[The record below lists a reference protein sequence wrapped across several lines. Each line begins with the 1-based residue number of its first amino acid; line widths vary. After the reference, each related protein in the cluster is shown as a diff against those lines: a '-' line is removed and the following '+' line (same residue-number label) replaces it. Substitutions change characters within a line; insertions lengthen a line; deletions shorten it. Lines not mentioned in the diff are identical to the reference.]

1 MTAASG
7 LVPGAGS
14 VLVLGAGIV
23 GVASALAL
31 QRDGF
36 AVTLLDRGRPGEAC
50 SLGNAGHL
58 GTASVLPQAAPG
70 IARTVPRLLRDPQGP
85 LAVHWRYVARN
96 LPWFVSFL
104 RAGERGTAE
113 RTAATIAVLL
123 AEVGR
128 AYAPLLRDAGADDL
142 VTPSGLL
149 HVFSTEAAL
158 RGGRWGYD
166 LRRRLGIA
174 VRDLDAEETRALEP
188 CLAGPIAG
196 GVLLPDVA
204 TVRDPL
210 ELTRRLVSLFEQRG
224 GTVMQAPAQRLLVED
239 GQARGV
245 LTASGDLVRAD
256 LVLLS
261 AGAWSQRFASRLGVR
276 VPVVAE
282 RGYHVMVQGSNAPV
296 RQPLL
301 LAERRVAVTPMRT
314 GLRLTAMAE
323 FADPDAAPD
332 HDRAWRTIAGAED
345 MLPGATARV
354 ATRWVGSRPST
365 PDGRPI
371 IGRAPGVGNVLLAY
385 GHGHLGM
392 TLAAVTGE
400 LVSDLAA
407 GRPPRLDLAPFAPD
421 RGLDRGLHRRAA

>member
-1 MTAASG
+1 MTAA
-7 LVPGAGS
+7 PGAAAGS
-14 VLVLGAGIV
+14 ALVLGAGIV

-70 IARTVPRLLRDPQGP
+70 IARTVPRLLRDKQGP
-85 LAVHWRYVARN
+85 LAVRWGYVARN

-104 RAGERGTAE
+104 RAGERRTAE
-113 RTAATIAVLL
+113 RTAEKMAVLL

-128 AYAPLLRDAGADDL
+128 SYAPLLRDAGADDL

-149 HVFSTEAAL
+149 HVFGTEAGL
-158 RGGRWGYD
+158 RGARWGYE

-188 CLAGPIAG
+188 CLAGPVAG

-210 ELTRRLVSLFEQRG
+210 ELTRRLVALFERRG
-224 GTVMQAPAQRLLVED
+224 GTVMQAPAQRLLVEH
-239 GQARGV
+239 GRARGIA
-245 LTASGDLVRAD
+245 TASGDLVQAD
-256 LVLLS
+256 LVVLS
-261 AGAWSQRFASRLGVR
+261 AGAWSQRFAAKLGVR
-276 VPVVAE
+276 VPVAAE
-282 RGYHVMVQGSNAPV
+282 RGYHVMVQGSNAAV

-323 FADPDAAPD
+323 FADPDAAAD

-354 ATRWVGSRPST
+354 ASRWVGSRPST

-371 IGRAPGVGNVLLAY
+371 IGRAPRAGNVLLAY

-400 LVSDLAA
+400 MVSDLAT
-407 GRPPRLDLAPFAPD
+407 GRAPRLDLAPFAPD
-421 RGLDRGLHRRAA
+421 RRQAA

>member
-1 MTAASG
+1 MTAPAAA
-7 LVPGAGS
+7 AGS
-14 VLVLGAGIV
+14 ALVLGAGIV

-36 AVTLLDRGRPGEAC
+36 AVTLLDRGAPGEAC

-58 GTASVLPQAAPG
+58 GTASVLPQAVPG
-70 IARTVPRLLRDPQGP
+70 IARTLPGLLRDPQGP
-85 LAVHWRYVARN
+85 LAVRWGYVARN
-96 LPWFVSFL
+96 LPWFVGFL
-104 RAGERGTAE
+104 RAGERRTAE
-113 RTAATIAVLL
+113 RTAEMMAVLL
-123 AEVGR
+123 AQVGR
-128 AYAPLLRDAGADDL
+128 CYAPLLSEAGAEDL
-142 VTPSGLL
+142 VTPTGLL
-149 HVFSTEAAL
+149 HVFRTEAAL
-158 RGGRWGYD
+158 RGGRWGYE

-174 VRDLDAEETRALEP
+174 VQDVSPAQTRALEP

-196 GVLLPDVA
+196 GVLLPDVS
-204 TVRDPL
+204 TVGDPL
-210 ELTRRLVSLFEQRG
+210 ELTRRLVALFERRG
-224 GTVMQAPAQRLLVED
+224 GTVMQASVQRLLIENRR
-239 GQARGV
+239 ARGIT
-245 LTASGDLVRAD
+245 TASGDLIQAD
-256 LVLLS
+256 LVVLS
-261 AGAWSQRFASRLGVR
+261 AGAWSQRFAAKLGVG

-301 LAERRVAVTPMRT
+301 LAERRVCVTPMRT

-323 FADPDAAPD
+323 FADPDAAAD

-371 IGRAPGVGNVLLAY
+371 IGRASRAGNVLLAY

-400 LVSDLAA
+400 LVADLAA
-407 GRPPRLDLAPFAPD
+407 ERTPRLDLAPFAPD
-421 RGLDRGLHRRAA
+421 RTLPRHAA

>member
-1 MTAASG
+1 MTAAT
-7 LVPGAGS
+7 PGTATGS
-14 VLVLGAGIV
+14 ALVLGAGVV

-58 GTASVLPQAAPG
+58 GTASVVPQAAPG

-85 LAVHWRYVARN
+85 LAVRWGYVARN
-96 LPWFVSFL
+96 LPWFVRFL
-104 RAGERGTAE
+104 RAGERRTAE
-113 RTAATIAVLL
+113 RTAEMMAVLL
-123 AEVGR
+123 AQVGH
-128 AYAPLLRDAGADDL
+128 AYAPLLREAGADEL
-142 VTPSGLL
+142 VAPSGLL
-149 HVFSTEAAL
+149 HVFRTEAAL
-158 RGGRWGYD
+158 HGARWGYD

-174 VRDLDAEETRALEP
+174 VKDLGADETRALEP

-210 ELTRRLVSLFEQRG
+210 ELTRRLVALFERRG
-224 GTVMQAPAQRLLVED
+224 GTVMRAPAQRLLIED
-239 GQARGV
+239 GGARGV

-261 AGAWSQRFASRLGVR
+261 AGAWSQRFAAKLGVR
-276 VPVVAE
+276 VPVAAE

-323 FADPDAAPD
+323 FAGPDAAPD

-354 ATRWVGSRPST
+354 ASRWVGARPST

-392 TLAAVTGE
+392 TLAAVPGE
-400 LVSDLAA
+400 LVSEHAP
-407 GRPPRLDLAPFAPD
+407 GRTPRLAHAPFAPD
-421 RGLDRGLHRRAA
+421 RGADRRPDRQAA

>member
-1 MTAASG
+1 MTAAP
-7 LVPGAGS
+7 PGAGS
-14 VLVLGAGIV
+14 ALVLGAGIV

-31 QRDGF
+31 QREGF
-36 AVTLLDRGRPGEAC
+36 AVMLLDRGRPGEAC

-70 IARTVPRLLRDPQGP
+70 IARTVPRLLRDRQGP
-85 LAVHWRYVARN
+85 LAVRWGYVARN
-96 LPWFVSFL
+96 LPWFVNFL
-104 RAGERGTAE
+104 RAGELRSAE
-113 RTAATIAVLL
+113 RTAEMMAVLL
-123 AEVGR
+123 AQVGD
-128 AYAPLLRDAGADDL
+128 AYAPLLRDAGAADL

-149 HVFSTEAAL
+149 HVFRTEAGL
-158 RGGRWGYD
+158 RGGRWGYE

-174 VRDLDAEETRALEP
+174 VRDLGAEETRAMEP

-210 ELTRRLVSLFEQRG
+210 ELTRRLAALFERRG
-224 GTVMQAPAQRLLVED
+224 GTVMQAPAERVLIEN
-239 GQARGV
+239 GRARGV
-245 LTASGDLVRAD
+245 VTAAGDLVRAD
-256 LVLLS
+256 VVLLS
-261 AGAWSQRFASRLGVR
+261 AGAWSQRFAGALGVR
-276 VPVVAE
+276 VRVAAE
-282 RGYHVMVQGSNAPV
+282 RGYHVMVQGSNAAV

-301 LAERRVAVTPMRT
+301 LAERRVAVTPMRN

-354 ATRWVGSRPST
+354 TSRWVGARPST

-371 IGRAPGVGNVLLAY
+371 IGRAPRAGNVLLAY

-407 GRPPRLDLAPFAPD
+407 GRAPRLDLAPFAPD
-421 RGLDRGLHRRAA
+421 RRAA

>member
-1 MTAASG
+1 MSQPAARSG
-7 LVPGAGS
+7 SA
-14 VLVLGAGIV
+14 LVLGAGIV
-23 GVASALAL
+23 GVTSALAL
-31 QRDGF
+31 QREGF
-36 AVTLLDRGRPGEAC
+36 AVTLLDRGAPGEAC

-70 IARTVPRLLRDPQGP
+70 IARAVPRLLRDPQGP
-85 LAVHWRYVARN
+85 LAVRWGYVARN
-96 LPWFVSFL
+96 LPWFVRFL
-104 RAGERGTAE
+104 RAGERGRAE
-113 RTAATIAVLL
+113 RTAEMMAVLL

-128 AYAPLLRDAGADDL
+128 SYAPLLRQAGADDL
-142 VTPSGLL
+142 VAPTGLL

-158 RGGRWGYD
+158 RGARWGYD
-166 LRRRLGIA
+166 LRRKLGIA
-174 VRDLDAEETRALEP
+174 AQDLSADEARALEP
-188 CLAGPIAG
+188 CLAGPVAG

-210 ELTRRLVSLFEQRG
+210 ALTRRLVALFERRG
-224 GTVMQAPAQRLLVED
+224 GAVMRAPAKRLLVED
-239 GQARGV
+239 RKARGAV
-245 LTASGDLVRAD
+245 TEAGDLIRAD
-256 LVLLS
+256 LVVLS
-261 AGAWSQRFASRLGVR
+261 AGAWSQRFAAGLGVR

-282 RGYHVMVQGSNAPV
+282 RGYHVMVQGSNAAV

-323 FADPDAAPD
+323 FADPDAPPN

-345 MLPGATARV
+345 ILPGVTARV

-365 PDGRPI
+365 PDGRPL
-371 IGRAPGVGNVLLAY
+371 IGRAPRAGNVLLAY

-400 LVSDLAA
+400 LIADLAA
-407 GRPPRLDLAPFAPD
+407 GRAPRLDLAPFAPD
-421 RGLDRGLHRRAA
+421 RKPDRRAA

>member
-1 MTAASG
+1 MTAA
-7 LVPGAGS
+7 PAAAAGS
-14 VLVLGAGIV
+14 ALVLGAGIV

-36 AVTLLDRGRPGEAC
+36 AVTLLDRGQPGEAC

-58 GTASVLPQAAPG
+58 GTASILPQAAPG

-85 LAVHWRYVARN
+85 LAVRWRYVARN

-104 RAGERGTAE
+104 RAGERRTAE
-113 RTAATIAVLL
+113 RTAEMMAVLL

-128 AYAPLLRDAGADDL
+128 SYRPLLQEAGAEDL

-149 HVFSTEAAL
+149 HVFRTEAGL

-166 LRRRLGIA
+166 LRRQFGIA
-174 VRDLDAEETRALEP
+174 VRDLSVEETRALEP
-188 CLAGPIAG
+188 CLAGPVAG

-210 ELTRRLVSLFEQRG
+210 ALTRRLVALFARRG
-224 GTVMQAPAQRLLVED
+224 GTVMQAPAQRLLIE
-239 GQARGV
+239 GGRARGIT
-245 LTASGDLVRAD
+245 TASGDVIQAD
-256 LVLLS
+256 LIVLS
-261 AGAWSQRFASRLGVR
+261 AGAWSQRLAIGLGVR

-282 RGYHVMVQGSNAPV
+282 RGYHVMVQGSNAAV

-301 LAERRVAVTPMRT
+301 LAERRVAVTPMQA

-323 FADPDAAPD
+323 FADPDAAAD

-345 MLPGATARV
+345 MLPGVTARV
-354 ATRWVGSRPST
+354 ASRWVGSRPST

-371 IGRAPGVGNVLLAY
+371 IGRAPRADNVLLAY

-400 LVSDLAA
+400 LVSDLAT
-407 GRPPRLDLAPFAPD
+407 GRPPRLGLAPFAPD
-421 RGLDRGLHRRAA
+421 RPLVPQAA